1 MNPSSLFLLGLL
13 QLAQASNATDN
24 TTDTTTTTPAADGGN
39 PAVVIIIVI
48 VVLLLLGGALYY
60 FVFMPGALYASAWT
74 SLMGRVGGMGGGS
87 SSKPAPA
94 ATSARPGN
102 TLPMVALRVSGDDE
116 L

>member
-39 PAVVIIIVI
+39 PAVAIIVVI
-48 VVLLLLGGALYY
+48 VVLLVLGGAAYF
-60 FVFMPGALYASAWT
+60 FVFMPGAMYASLWT
-74 SLMGRVGGMGGGS
+74 NLMNRGS
-87 SSKPAPA
+87 SSEIAPA
-94 ATSARPGN
+94 TTGAKPGN

>member
-24 TTDTTTTTPAADGGN
+24 TTDTTTPAAAAS
-39 PAVVIIIVI
+39 PAVAIIIVI

-60 FVFMPGALYASAWT
+60 FVFMPGAQYASVWT
-74 SLMGRVGGMGGGS
+74 NLMGRMGGGS

-102 TLPMVALRVSGDDE
+102 TLPMVALRVSGDEE

>member
-24 TTDTTTTTPAADGGN
+24 TTTTTPAPAADGGN

-48 VVLLLLGGALYY
+48 VVLLALGGAAYY
-60 FVFMPGALYASAWT
+60 LVFMPGAMYAHLWT
-74 SLMGRVGGMGGGS
+74 NLMGGGS
-87 SSKPAPA
+87 SSKAAPA
-94 ATSARPGN
+94 ATGAKPGN
-102 TLPMVALRVSGDDE
+102 TLPMVALRVSGDEE